1 MRYPIFESMVNL
13 EFCFLGRLLKCQIDW
28 RQKILKWLGF
38 WPKRWVVW
46 ALDMGK
52 VFSVKVKTSLTG
64 DQSPDLAAVVPKL
77 CR

>member
-1 MRYPIFESMVNL
+1 M
-13 EFCFLGRLLKCQIDW
+13 
-28 RQKILKWLGF
+28 
-38 WPKRWVVW
+38 W